1 MYRLLVVDD
10 EEIITDGLYEV
21 FHNWMPDKLDVCRAY
36 SGKEALGWMSRTR
49 IDIVLTDI
57 RMPGMSGLELSGQI
71 RSQWP
76 RCRVVFLTGYSEFDY
91 AYQAIQIPNARY
103 LLKTEGYDKVMA
115 TVLEVIQEFER
126 DGQMGETLQKLQEQ
140 SETLVFLEQWE
151 LLRQL
156 IADSSLI
163 QGSGERLADD
173 LRRLDI
179 PLNPDLPVMLTLG
192 RFSSISGKAYGEKR
206 DAFKAVQLIWNSFMG
221 DGISSVGM
229 LDLHGDMV
237 WLLQPLAQEQEPDKN
252 LSLYLEGMLE
262 LIQEACMSSLGLP
275 VTFTFSGFACQWQS
289 ITPQYD
295 RLRQLQQLKVGDGIS
310 MILKDRTEPSEAYSE
325 NGEIAAA
332 VRSGSMEAHLESGRD
347 ADFLRELKQL
357 EDAVLSSSGNVE
369 LAAQAYYSVALVL
382 LAGMKR
388 MGPQARVGERERL
401 LRLDAHASIKEAFR
415 FLEQTAEELFR
426 FKRMDDR
433 DKTSHVIDRICQY
446 IEDHLGEDVSLVHL
460 AEVHYFNPSY
470 LSRLFKQERGI
481 NLSEY
486 IDKCRIRRSK
496 ELLKGADLKIREV
509 ALLVGYDA
517 AHSFTRFFKK
527 ATGLTPQEYRDS
539 LYRL

>member
-1 MYRLLVVDD
+1 
-10 EEIITDGLYEV
+10 
-21 FHNWMPDKLDVCRAY
+21 
-36 SGKEALGWMSRTR
+36 
-49 IDIVLTDI
+49 
-57 RMPGMSGLELSGQI
+57 
-71 RSQWP
+71 
-76 RCRVVFLTGYSEFDY
+76 
-91 AYQAIQIPNARY
+91 
-103 LLKTEGYDKVMA
+103 
-115 TVLEVIQEFER
+115 
-126 DGQMGETLQKLQEQ
+126 
-140 SETLVFLEQWE
+140 
-151 LLRQL
+151 
-156 IADSSLI
+156 
-163 QGSGERLADD
+163 
-173 LRRLDI
+173 
-179 PLNPDLPVMLTLG
+179 
-192 RFSSISGKAYGEKR
+192 
-206 DAFKAVQLIWNSFMG
+206 
-221 DGISSVGM
+221 
-229 LDLHGDMV
+229 
-237 WLLQPLAQEQEPDKN
+237 
-252 LSLYLEGMLE
+252 
-262 LIQEACMSSLGLP
+262 
-275 VTFTFSGFACQWQS
+275 
-289 ITPQYD
+289 
-295 RLRQLQQLKVGDGIS
+295 
-310 MILKDRTEPSEAYSE
+310 
-325 NGEIAAA
+325 
-332 VRSGSMEAHLESGRD
+332 MEAHLESGRD